1 MKRTTLLL
9 ADDHPPVLDY
19 LTPMLSDEFEIVGA
33 LSDGQAAVDAA
44 MVLKPDAVVFDISMP
59 VLSGLAAAARL
70 AECPQPPCVVFLT
83 VHEDQDFVDAASNVG
98 ALGYVLKRRLGTDL
112 IPAIRAALAG
122 RVFVSPSLMPAVPLR
137 APQQA

>member
-19 LTPMLSDEFEIVGA
+19 LTQMLSKEFEIVGTFG
-33 LSDGQAAVDAA
+33 DGQAAFESASA
-44 MVLKPDAVVFDISMP
+44 LKPDAVVFDISMP

-70 AECPQPPCVVFLT
+70 AESAQPPCIVFLT
-83 VHEDQDFVDAASNVG
+83 VHEDQDFVDAAFNVG

-122 RVFVSPSLMPAVPLR
+122 RAFVSPSLMPAVPVR
-137 APQQA
+137 APAL

>member
-9 ADDHPPVLDY
+9 ADDHSPVLDY
-19 LTPMLSDEFEIVGA
+19 LTQMLSNEFEIVGVFG
-33 LSDGQAAVDAA
+33 DGQAAFEAA
-44 MVLKPDAVVFDISMP
+44 FALKPEAVVFDISMP

-70 AECPQPPCVVFLT
+70 TESPQPPRVVFLT
-83 VHEDQDFVDAASNVG
+83 VHEDQDFVDAAFNVG

-122 RVFVSPSLMPAVPLR
+122 RAFVSPSLMPAVPVR
-137 APQQA
+137 APAL

>member
-9 ADDHPPVLDY
+9 ADDHSPVLDY
-19 LTPMLSDEFEIVGA
+19 LTQMLSNEFEIVGVFG
-33 LSDGQAAVDAA
+33 DGQAAFEAA
-44 MVLKPDAVVFDISMP
+44 FALKPEAVVFDISMP

-70 AECPQPPCVVFLT
+70 TESPQAPRVVFLT
-83 VHEDQDFVDAASNVG
+83 VHEDQDFVDAAFNVG

-122 RVFVSPSLMPAVPLR
+122 RAFVSPSLMPAVPVR
-137 APQQA
+137 APAL

>member
-1 MKRTTLLL
+1 MKPTTLLL

-19 LTPMLSDEFEIVGA
+19 LTQMLSNEFEIVGVFG
-33 LSDGQAAVDAA
+33 DGRAAFEAA
-44 MVLKPDAVVFDISMP
+44 FALKPEAVVFDISMP

-70 AECPQPPCVVFLT
+70 AESPQPPRVVFLT
-83 VHEDQDFVDAASNVG
+83 VHEDQDFVDAAFNVG

-122 RVFVSPSLMPAVPLR
+122 RAFVSPSLMPAVPVR
-137 APQQA
+137 APAL

>member
-19 LTPMLSDEFEIVGA
+19 LTQMLSNEFEIVGVFG
-33 LSDGQAAVDAA
+33 DGQAAFEAA
-44 MVLKPDAVVFDISMP
+44 FALKPEAVVFDISMP

-70 AECPQPPCVVFLT
+70 TESPQPPRVVFLT
-83 VHEDQDFVDAASNVG
+83 VHEDQDFVDAAFNVG

-122 RVFVSPSLMPAVPLR
+122 RAFVSPSLMPAVPVR
-137 APQQA
+137 APAL

>member
-9 ADDHPPVLDY
+9 ADDHSPVLDY
-19 LTPMLSDEFEIVGA
+19 LTQMLSNEFEIVGVFG
-33 LSDGQAAVDAA
+33 DGQAAFEAA
-44 MVLKPDAVVFDISMP
+44 FVLKPEAVVFDISMP

-70 AECPQPPCVVFLT
+70 TESPQPPRVVFLT
-83 VHEDQDFVDAASNVG
+83 VHEDQDFVDAAFNVG

-122 RVFVSPSLMPAVPLR
+122 RAFVSPSLMPAVPVR
-137 APQQA
+137 APAL

>member
-9 ADDHPPVLDY
+9 ADDHPPVLGY
-19 LTPMLSDEFEIVGA
+19 LTQMLSNEFEILGVFG
-33 LSDGQAAVDAA
+33 DGHAAFEAA
-44 MVLKPDAVVFDISMP
+44 FVLKPEAVVFDISMP

-70 AECPQPPCVVFLT
+70 AESPQPPRVVFLT
-83 VHEDQDFVDAASNVG
+83 VHEDQDFVDAAFNVG

-122 RVFVSPSLMPAVPLR
+122 RAFVSPSLMPAVPVR
-137 APQQA
+137 APAL

>member
-19 LTPMLSDEFEIVGA
+19 LIDLLSAEFDVVGA
-33 LSDGQAAVDAA
+33 LGDGRAACEAA
-44 MVLKPDAVVFDISMP
+44 SLLKPDAVVFDISMP
-59 VLSGLAAAARL
+59 LLSGLAAAARL
-70 AECPQPPCVVFLT
+70 AESAEPPRVVLLT
-83 VHEDQDFVDAASNVG
+83 VHEDQDFVDAAFNVG

-122 RVFVSPSLMPAVPLR
+122 RAFVSPPLVPAISVR
-137 APQQA
+137 APA